1 MHYLLVC
8 LRLMTYSLRLA
19 CRGVRHQASGEM
31 FASLSRDEH
40 GAGTANIHA
49 GSALLATGG
58 ICMLGDLGCYK
69 KERLD
74 SLQSGRASKRLVK
87 LLITT
92 LVRFTVN
99 VLSALLNVSQF
110 WRVAQCLCS
119 SQGRSMVRTLTNSFP
134 SLSSAA
140 SGPSQM
146 PFDGLQG
153 QSPPF
158 WEQQWVQSQHG
169 IVLPLYG

>member
-8 LRLMTYSLRLA
+8 LRLMTYSLRFA
-19 CRGVRHQASGEM
+19 CRGVRHQASAEM

-74 SLQSGRASKRLVK
+74 SLQSGRAPKWLVILLQRLCALQLMFVPP
-87 LLITT
+87 
-92 LVRFTVN
+92 
-99 VLSALLNVSQF
+99 LLNVSQF

-119 SQGRSMVRTLTNSFP
+119 SQGRSMVRMLTNSFP

-146 PFDGLQG
+146 PLDGLGG

-158 WEQQWVQSQHG
+158 WEQQWVQSQRG
-169 IVLPLYG
+169 VVLPIYG